1 MYTLYAKN
9 VFFYKLSPFSGHSFT
24 VLNIEFS
31 EAERGPCVWIFNNT
45 LLEDEDYVLKIEY
58 LIQKRKQ
65 CRLYNDE
72 PLSWIDNLKYKIK
85 RSTQIYATDKQ
96 NRKRAEYF
104 KLQNKLSKISNL
116 ASYNL
121 RYNVNEFEEIQ
132 LQIEK

>member
-1 MYTLYAKN
+1 
-9 VFFYKLSPFSGHSFT
+9 
-24 VLNIEFS
+24 
-31 EAERGPCVWIFNNT
+31 
-45 LLEDEDYVLKIEY
+45 
-58 LIQKRKQ
+58 
-65 CRLYNDE
+65 LYNDE

-85 RSTQIYATDKQ
+85 RSTQIYVTDKK

>member
-1 MYTLYAKN
+1 M
-9 VFFYKLSPFSGHSFT
+9 
-24 VLNIEFS
+24 
-31 EAERGPCVWIFNNT
+31 
-45 LLEDEDYVLKIEY
+45 EDEDYVLKIEY

-85 RSTQIYATDKQ
+85 RSTQIYATDKK

-132 LQIEK
+132 LQIKK

>member
-1 MYTLYAKN
+1 M
-9 VFFYKLSPFSGHSFT
+9 
-24 VLNIEFS
+24 
-31 EAERGPCVWIFNNT
+31 
-45 LLEDEDYVLKIEY
+45 EDEDYVLKIEY

>member
-1 MYTLYAKN
+1 
-9 VFFYKLSPFSGHSFT
+9 
-24 VLNIEFS
+24 
-31 EAERGPCVWIFNNT
+31 
-45 LLEDEDYVLKIEY
+45 LEDEDYVLKIEY

-85 RSTQIYATDKQ
+85 RSTQIYATDKK

-132 LQIEK
+132 LQIKK

>member
-1 MYTLYAKN
+1 
-9 VFFYKLSPFSGHSFT
+9 
-24 VLNIEFS
+24 
-31 EAERGPCVWIFNNT
+31 
-45 LLEDEDYVLKIEY
+45 LEDEDYVLKIEY

>member
-1 MYTLYAKN
+1 M
-9 VFFYKLSPFSGHSFT
+9 
-24 VLNIEFS
+24 
-31 EAERGPCVWIFNNT
+31 
-45 LLEDEDYVLKIEY
+45 EDEDYVLKIEY

-85 RSTQIYATDKQ
+85 RSTQIYATDKK

>member
-1 MYTLYAKN
+1 
-9 VFFYKLSPFSGHSFT
+9 
-24 VLNIEFS
+24 
-31 EAERGPCVWIFNNT
+31 
-45 LLEDEDYVLKIEY
+45 LEDEDYVLKIEY
-58 LIQKRKQ
+58 LIQKGKQ

>member
-1 MYTLYAKN
+1 
-9 VFFYKLSPFSGHSFT
+9 
-24 VLNIEFS
+24 
-31 EAERGPCVWIFNNT
+31 
-45 LLEDEDYVLKIEY
+45 LEDEDYVLKIEY

-85 RSTQIYATDKQ
+85 RSTQIYATDKN

>member
-1 MYTLYAKN
+1 
-9 VFFYKLSPFSGHSFT
+9 
-24 VLNIEFS
+24 
-31 EAERGPCVWIFNNT
+31 
-45 LLEDEDYVLKIEY
+45 LEDEDYVLKIEY

-85 RSTQIYATDKQ
+85 RSTQIYATDKK

>member
-1 MYTLYAKN
+1 M
-9 VFFYKLSPFSGHSFT
+9 
-24 VLNIEFS
+24 
-31 EAERGPCVWIFNNT
+31 
-45 LLEDEDYVLKIEY
+45 EDEDYVLKIEY
-58 LIQKRKQ
+58 LIPKRKQ

-85 RSTQIYATDKQ
+85 RSTQIYATDKK

-132 LQIEK
+132 LQIKK

>member
-1 MYTLYAKN
+1 
-9 VFFYKLSPFSGHSFT
+9 
-24 VLNIEFS
+24 
-31 EAERGPCVWIFNNT
+31 
-45 LLEDEDYVLKIEY
+45 LEDEDYVLKFEY

-85 RSTQIYATDKQ
+85 RSTQIYATDKN

>member
-1 MYTLYAKN
+1 M
-9 VFFYKLSPFSGHSFT
+9 
-24 VLNIEFS
+24 
-31 EAERGPCVWIFNNT
+31 
-45 LLEDEDYVLKIEY
+45 EDEDYVLKIEY

-85 RSTQIYATDKQ
+85 RSTQIYATDKN